1 MADSDLTRLNYYQ
14 RQFLNAQDFR
24 DEQSYHRGMRR
35 RHNVGPHTWGIVVG
49 LELIE
54 KPREGDAQFVDI
66 WLQPGMAIDGY
77 GREIL
82 VLQPQKLD
90 AVAFDS
96 FADLFHREVWIGFV
110 EQKTKSSGNG
120 FERCDKS
127 GDEFSRLRETFEIV
141 IEPKS
146 PTHESIVTA
155 GLQVEFP
162 PLTTQGDLVIPED
175 LSVPQQQLTN
185 PDVRKWLLRLGSAN
199 WDGTLGIKK
208 FRPAAA
214 GRLLEGRLYAGIVAS
229 QVLSPSNT
237 LRVAPRLRPAD
248 PDLELFATIDGQMQ
262 VNGRIIAKKDV
273 FLHGGK
279 LSFQSTAGI
288 DENAP
293 LWMQRLPAVAEHELR
308 IHIGDDDK
316 EKKNRLTVGPLSGGK
331 EKSVL
336 MVSADDRVGIPT
348 GTLDF
353 GAQTRQMIDLWK
365 PNYGIGVQNST
376 LYFRTE
382 FDVIWWKGGA
392 HKDDPADAV
401 NGQMQM
407 TLDNDGSLQFG
418 TRTRQMLNLW
428 KSDYGLGVQNSTL
441 YFRTAFDY
449 AWYRGGGHANGR
461 TNPGGG
467 ALMMKLD
474 ENNVLTLN
482 GPMIARGDIQLWGT
496 RLDFRMPDGSADTDL
511 LQIVR
516 ANRGS
521 DLNDLRVIIG
531 DNVGGD
537 DRFTVGP
544 VSVADGLYKEQFVV
558 VNNGE
563 VRVGKRLFVDN
574 VQVPV
579 DVRSGVRN
587 LNQAGAGSGTDTF
600 PITSRLNHASSAEIM
615 VALSDISNISTAVNA
630 RWRVTPGLVRRLTD
644 DTFEFS
650 VSWQVDDI
658 DGQLLAYSY
667 IVIFTP

>member
-35 RHNVGPHTWGIVVG
+35 RHNLGPHTWGIIVG

-54 KPREGDAQFVDI
+54 KPREGDAEFVDI

-96 FADLFHREVWIGFV
+96 FANLFHREVWIGFV
-110 EQKTKSSGNG
+110 EQKAKSGGNG
-120 FERCDKS
+120 FERCDTS
-127 GDEFSRLRETFEIV
+127 GAEFSRLRETFEIV

-146 PTHESIVTA
+146 PTHESIIVA

-162 PLTTQGDLVIPED
+162 PLTSQGDLVIPDD

-185 PDVRKWLLRLGSAN
+185 PDVRKWLLRVGSVN

-208 FRPAAA
+208 FRPAAM
-214 GRLLEGRLYAGIVAS
+214 GRLLEGRVYGGIVAS
-229 QVLSPSNT
+229 QVLAPSNT

-248 PDLELFATIDGQMQ
+248 PDLDPFATIDGQMQ

-279 LSFQSTAGI
+279 LSFQSTAGV

-331 EKSVL
+331 EKSVF
-336 MVSADDRVGIPT
+336 MVSADDRVAIPT

-353 GAQTRQMIDLWK
+353 GAQTRQMVDLWK
-365 PNYGIGVQNST
+365 SNYGIGVQNST
-376 LYFRTE
+376 LYFRTD

-392 HKDDPADAV
+392 HKDDPADAA

-467 ALMMKLD
+467 ALMMHLD

-482 GPMIARGDIQLWGT
+482 GPMSARGDIQLWGT
-496 RLDFRMPDGSADTDL
+496 RLDFRMSDGNADSDL

-516 ANRGS
+516 VNRGS

-558 VNNGE
+558 GNNGD

-579 DVRSGVRN
+579 DVKSGVRPI
-587 LNQAGAGSGTDTF
+587 NQTSAGSGTDTF
-600 PITSRLNHASSAEIM
+600 QVASRLRSVSGAEIM
-615 VALSDISNISTAVNA
+615 VALSHIRNVSTAVNA
-630 RWRVTPGLVRRLTD
+630 RWRVTPDLVQRISAN
-644 DTFEFS
+644 TFEFS
-650 VSWQVDDI
+650 VDWQVDDI
-658 DGQLLAYSY
+658 DGQLLAYSF